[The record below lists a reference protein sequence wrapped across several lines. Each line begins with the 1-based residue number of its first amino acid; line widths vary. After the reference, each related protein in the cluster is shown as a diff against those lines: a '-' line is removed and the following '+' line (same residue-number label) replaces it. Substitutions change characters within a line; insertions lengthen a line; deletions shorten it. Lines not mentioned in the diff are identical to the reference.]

1 MSQQTIPETIP
12 AALGVPEGY
21 RKNASGHL
29 VPLAQIKEQD
39 LLRDEVVVRLAG
51 RALALNKAL
60 AEFKRDALAEI
71 DDLVRICGDRYGA
84 QLGGPKGNVQAA
96 SFDGGFKLIRSTA
109 ERIAFTEEIE
119 AAKALINNCIIRWSE
134 GADDKIRVL
143 VDRAFRT
150 DSKGQ
155 IKTSAVLEL
164 LRLEI
169 QDDEWKRAM
178 TAIRDSIQNTG
189 TAVYVRVYQRNEKTG
204 AYDAIVLD
212 LAAV

>member
-12 AALGVPEGY
+12 AAAGVPEGY

-29 VPLAQIKEQD
+29 VPLAQIREQD
-39 LLRDEVVVRLAG
+39 LLRDEVVVRLAQ
-51 RALALNKAL
+51 RALVLHKAL
-60 AEFKRDALAEI
+60 VDFKRDALAEI
-71 DDLVRICGDRYGA
+71 DDLVKISGDRYGA
-84 QLGGPKGNVQAA
+84 QLGGPKGNVQAV

-119 AAKALINNCIIRWSE
+119 AAKELINNCILRWSE

-169 QDDEWKRAM
+169 EDDEWTRAM
-178 TAIRDSIQNTG
+178 TAIRDSIQSTG
-189 TAVYVRVYQRNEKTG
+189 TAVYIRVYQRNEKTG
-204 AYDAIVLD
+204 AHDAIVLD